1 MNRVHLY
8 QRLASN
14 PLANKTLA
22 ARGLEEHVSFPDF
35 CDNRQFYV
43 FYCVYSCLD
52 PCLHRT
58 FLTFFFIA
66 NYWFFLSVFFLGPY
80 SERNFI

>member
-22 ARGLEEHVSFPDF
+22 ARGLEEHVRFLIFAIIVSFMF
-35 CDNRQFYV
+35 FTV
-43 FYCVYSCLD
+43 FTL
-52 PCLHRT
+52 
-58 FLTFFFIA
+58 A
-66 NYWFFLSVFFLGPY
+66 
-80 SERNFI
+80 